1 MRRKKQRYS
10 PLRYYRWNVIL
21 GVIIFFLSIA
31 VLSIFLCRVDK
42 FTVEGNKIVSEQE
55 VMQASLYEKYQNNG
69 LFDVLYGK
77 FHPAK
82 NVEFVSKIKVTMKGF
97 HEVVLKVQE
106 KELGFYVRDDKDRL
120 VYCDKGAV
128 VGQISQRLV
137 SDILPVSGLSVA
149 AGKVQEGQVLP
160 VAGNRINALKV
171 LLKNR
176 KTRKIKMDSVD
187 FTEDGNILVK
197 SGQIRVKLGNRSGLE
212 EKLRRLAYILPMLDG
227 KKGTLHLEDFS
238 ENNTDIVFDSKKK
251 TG

>member
-77 FHPAK
+77 FHPAR

-97 HEVVLKVQE
+97 HEVVLTVQE
-106 KELGFYVRDDKDRL
+106 KPLCFYVRDDKDHL
-120 VYCDKGAV
+120 IYCDKDAIV
-128 VGQISQRLV
+128 CQVSDRLV
-137 SDILPVSGLSVA
+137 SDVLPVSGLAVGSS
-149 AGKVQEGQVLP
+149 KVKEGASLP

-176 KTRKIKMDSVD
+176 KARKIKMDSVT
-187 FTEDGNILVK
+187 FTEDGNILVR
-197 SGQIRVKLGNRSGLE
+197 SGDIRVKLGNRSGLE
-212 EKLRRLAYILPMLDG
+212 EKLRRLAYILPMLKG

-238 ENNTDIVFDSKKK
+238 ENNTDIVFNSKKK